1 MPRNIKTD
9 RKNARRRVRRQSALW
24 RRTRNW
30 VLVVVGAALVVYGL
44 RTLSGSGGRANSV
57 VRAAE
62 AVVYYEPSCGCC
74 VLHATYLRNAGFE
87 VTIESERSMDEVKRE
102 YGIPYGA
109 RSCHTTIIDGY
120 VVEGHMPLQA
130 IDRLLEE
137 RPSVR
142 GIALPD
148 MPSGSPGMPG
158 FKTET
163 WIILTLEEDGSTNVF
178 MEM

>member
-1 MPRNIKTD
+1 MPRSIETD
-9 RKNARRRVRRQSALW
+9 RKNERRRVGRQSALW

-30 VLVVVGAALVVYGL
+30 VLAILGAALVVYGL

-62 AVVYYEPSCGCC
+62 AVVYHEPSCGCC
-74 VLHATYLRNAGFE
+74 VLHATYLRNAGFT
-87 VTIESERSMDEVKRE
+87 VTIESARSMDEVKRE

-142 GIALPD
+142 GIALPK
-148 MPSGSPGMPG
+148 MPLGSPGMPG
-158 FKTET
+158 LKTGT
-163 WIILTLEEDGSTNVF
+163 WTILTLEEDGSTSVF